1 MKSYEEMAQNAL
13 HRIGDYE
20 TEQKR
25 RKKAVAKIAAPVAG
39 FCLAALLGIG
49 AWQSGLFQAEAPLV
63 DAGDLYGNNSS
74 SGQTAPVHSDEGS
87 GQENTGLN
95 STENNGTAGNRNT
108 GTDEKTGMPIIT
120 GGDGG
125 TKGDEAGTVNDCCI
139 FCWKNKLSMY
149 GDLYWAIENN
159 PDGVYAVLATYRPTT
174 ANITSFTYE
183 GKTLAELAI
192 EADNER
198 ILPDKMMQLL
208 KQGDEL
214 KYGTAL
220 YKTGLPSGIKWDQT
234 MYENTVAYL
243 GEELLNKYIVDGEFL
258 REALEKDIA
267 ALPSIRMTT
276 PDGTMTCIGE
286 TKAREKYAKAYNAY
300 LETVLPT
307 AAAQLTANGI
317 PCERAAYRN
326 NGLTLLVTAEQL
338 QNLPL
343 EDPEYWLF
351 SLAPDD
357 SVKGVSDDVTDA
369 TGFKVFN

>member
-20 TEQKR
+20 MEQKR
-25 RKKAVAKIAAPVAG
+25 QKKSVTKIAAPVAG

-49 AWQSGLFQAEAPLV
+49 AWQSGLFQTDTPLV

-74 SGQTAPVHSDEGS
+74 SGQTTPVHSDEVS
-87 GQENTGLN
+87 GQDKTGLN
-95 STENNGTAGNRNT
+95 ATENNGVAVDPNAGDR
-108 GTDEKTGMPIIT
+108 ETGMPIIT
-120 GGDGG
+120 GGNSG
-125 TKGDEAGTVNDCCI
+125 TKGDEAGTVSDCCI

-174 ANITSFTYE
+174 GNITSFTYE

-198 ILPDKMMQLL
+198 IFPDKMMQLL

-214 KYGTAL
+214 KYGTDL

-234 MYENTVAYL
+234 LYENTVAYL

-258 REALEKDIA
+258 REALERDIA

-300 LETVLPT
+300 LETVLP
-307 AAAQLTANGI
+307 AAAAKLSANGI
-317 PCERAAYRN
+317 QCERAAYRN

-343 EDPEYWLF
+343 DDPEYWLF

>member
-1 MKSYEEMAQNAL
+1 MMKSYEEMAQNAL
-13 HRIGDYE
+13 DRIGDYKA
-20 TEQKR
+20 EQKNR
-25 RKKAVAKIAAPVAG
+25 RKTVTRIAVPALSL
-39 FCLAALLGIG
+39 CLAALLGIG
-49 AWQSGLFQAEAPLV
+49 AWQSGLFQTEAPLV
-63 DAGDLYGNNSS
+63 DAGNLDGNEYS
-74 SGQTAPVHSDEGS
+74 SGQTVPIHPDEVS
-87 GQENTGLN
+87 EQDKAGLN
-95 STENNGTAGNRNT
+95 LTQNNNAVIDPNARDKET
-108 GTDEKTGMPIIT
+108 GVPIIT
-120 GGDGG
+120 GGDSGA
-125 TKGDEAGTVNDCCI
+125 KGDEAGTVSDCCI

-149 GDLYWAIENN
+149 GDLYWAVENN

-214 KYGTAL
+214 KYGTGL

>member
-1 MKSYEEMAQNAL
+1 MKSYEEMAQHAL

-20 TEQKR
+20 AKQTMR
-25 RKKAVAKIAAPVAG
+25 RKNTAKIATPVVG

-49 AWQSGLFQAEAPLV
+49 AWQSGLFQTEAPLV
-63 DAGDLYGNNSS
+63 DAGNLDGNEYS
-74 SGQTAPVHSDEGS
+74 SGQTAPVHSDEVS
-87 GQENTGLN
+87 EQDKAGLN
-95 STENNGTAGNRNT
+95 LTQNNNAVVDPNAGDKER
-108 GTDEKTGMPIIT
+108 GVPIIT
-120 GGDGG
+120 GDSVEQ
-125 TKGDEAGTVNDCCI
+125 KGVADNG
-139 FCWKNKLSMY
+139 FCEFWWKNKLVMY

-159 PDGVYAVLATYRPTT
+159 PDGVYAVLATYRPAT

-183 GKTLAELAI
+183 GKTLAELAT

-214 KYGTAL
+214 KYGTDL

-234 MYENTVAYL
+234 LYERTVAYL

-276 PDGTMTCIGE
+276 PDGKMTCIGE
-286 TKAREKYAKAYNAY
+286 TTAREKYAKAYNAY